1 MDCNI
6 ESQLSENGVNPQFLE
21 KSIQAEE
28 IEEEKE
34 KDKEKEWDVKPKF
47 LAPLIDFDELLK
59 ELRSNST
66 EMIDLNRVSKGTQ
79 TKTKTKRLTQIKNVA
94 KSNFF
99 ITAIVSFVFFVSTT
113 FDVITDGNLTYSF
126 VNGTYYIKRLG
137 SRPDSKLK
145 NVPYLAEYLSSP
157 AQVSFLTSQQL
168 KRQMLEKIG
177 HIMFRA
183 ATPW

>member
-21 KSIQAEE
+21 KSIQAEV

-59 ELRSNST
+59 ELRSNSI
-66 EMIDLNRVSKGTQ
+66 EMIGLNRVSKGTQ
-79 TKTKTKRLTQIKNVA
+79 TKTKRSTQIKNVA

-99 ITAIVSFVFFVSTT
+99 ITAIVSFVFFVSST